1 MSDRMTPIPF
11 GILMK
16 WILEDMKKDK
26 GVFGVRFP
34 YRADGAALS
43 FLGEKIETPFGP
55 AAGPHTQLAQNIVA
69 AYFAGSRFFELKTV
83 QTLDGEDLP
92 VAKPC
97 IDARDECY
105 NVEWSTELRVPQA
118 LGEYV
123 KAWYILKL
131 ISKEFSLGVPDGFMF
146 NMSVGYD
153 LEGIKSEKIDSFIEG
168 LKDAR
173 KTEVWRDCEAW
184 TLANLKYFKN
194 IDESYVK
201 AISPAVCGSITLST
215 LHGCPPQEIER
226 IASYLLDE
234 KKLNTFIKCNP
245 TLLGYEY
252 ARTKMDELGFSYMK
266 FDDHHFL
273 DDLQY
278 ADAVPMIRRL
288 SEKAASNGLGF
299 GVKLTNTF
307 PVDNPNDVMAGG
319 EMYMSGRALFP
330 LTLEVA
336 RRLSEDFGGALR
348 ISWSGGADAE
358 NIAELYGAGIWPVT
372 VATTLLK
379 PGGYQR
385 VKQLADE
392 YAARGCE
399 PFRGVDNKK
408 IERLSARASLDKKYR
423 KPAKAVPNRKI
434 DRAVPLTDC
443 FIAPCEEG
451 CPIKQDV
458 PEYIRL
464 AGEERYG
471 EALAVILDKNPLP
484 FITGTICS
492 HRCMSRC
499 TRSFYDESV
508 EIRSVKLLCAEKGFS
523 EAMKALPRPAAL
535 SGARA
540 AVIGCGPAGMAA
552 AYFLGRSGIK
562 ATVFEKSPVFGGVVS
577 RIIPD
582 FRIGAEAVARD
593 LEIVSAYGAE
603 FVANAPRRSVAELK
617 EAGFKYVIIANGA
630 WKHGKLALKEG
641 ETTDVFDFLERY
653 KKGECGELG
662 EYVAVIGGGN
672 TAMDAARAAKRVPG
686 VQRVSLI
693 YRRTK
698 AYMPADLEE
707 LELALKEGVVFREL
721 LAPKAFRDG
730 TLLCVRMT
738 LGEPDASG
746 RRRPVE
752 TDEAVEIPADTV
764 ITAVGEDVESEFFT
778 DNGLAVD
785 ARGRVV
791 CGGDMSVSAAG
802 GKPADASAVSAAP
815 CSPWR
820 TIENSTGG
828 KPADAFT
835 VSADNVYVIGD
846 ARRGP
851 ATVVEA
857 IADAR
862 AAADAIAAAEGL
874 TVGGTAHTD
883 SGSAE
888 AAIVKKGIIAAPKE
902 PSEEAK
908 RCLECST
915 VCENCADVCPNRA
928 NAVVT
933 DAAGRPQIIH
943 LDLMCNECGNC
954 ETFCPWKSAPYKDKF
969 TYFANERDFAD
980 SANSGYTAAA
990 EGYLVRLNGTVYR
1003 GGREELAA
1011 KLPAEVLSLI
1021 TAAEEQLCLTSF
1033 HGIERE

>member
-1 MSDRMTPIPF
+1 
-11 GILMK
+11 
-16 WILEDMKKDK
+16 
-26 GVFGVRFP
+26 
-34 YRADGAALS
+34 
-43 FLGEKIETPFGP
+43 
-55 AAGPHTQLAQNIVA
+55 
-69 AYFAGSRFFELKTV
+69 
-83 QTLDGEDLP
+83 
-92 VAKPC
+92 
-97 IDARDECY
+97 
-105 NVEWSTELRVPQA
+105 
-118 LGEYV
+118 
-123 KAWYILKL
+123 
-131 ISKEFSLGVPDGFMF
+131 
-146 NMSVGYD
+146 
-153 LEGIKSEKIDSFIEG
+153 
-168 LKDAR
+168 
-173 KTEVWRDCEAW
+173 
-184 TLANLKYFKN
+184 
-194 IDESYVK
+194 
-201 AISPAVCGSITLST
+201 
-215 LHGCPPQEIER
+215 
-226 IASYLLDE
+226 
-234 KKLNTFIKCNP
+234 
-245 TLLGYEY
+245 
-252 ARTKMDELGFSYMK
+252 MDELGFSYMK

-399 PFRGVDNKK
+399 PFRGVDNEK
-408 IERLSARASLDKKYR
+408 IEKLSARASLDKKYR
-423 KPAKAVPNRKI
+423 KPAKAAPNRKI
-434 DRAVPLTDC
+434 ERAVPLTDC

-540 AVIGCGPAGMAA
+540 AVIGGGPAGMAA

-630 WKHGKLALKEG
+630 WKHGKLELKEG

-672 TAMDAARAAKRVPG
+672 TAMDAARAAKRVLG

-802 GKPADASAVSAAP
+802 GKPADASA
-815 CSPWR
+815 
-820 TIENSTGG
+820 
-828 KPADAFT
+828 

-969 TYFANERDFAD
+969 TYFATERDFAD
-980 SANSGYTAAA
+980 SANSGYAAAA

-1033 HGIERE
+1033 HGIEKE

>member
-1 MSDRMTPIPF
+1 
-11 GILMK
+11 
-16 WILEDMKKDK
+16 
-26 GVFGVRFP
+26 
-34 YRADGAALS
+34 
-43 FLGEKIETPFGP
+43 
-55 AAGPHTQLAQNIVA
+55 
-69 AYFAGSRFFELKTV
+69 
-83 QTLDGEDLP
+83 
-92 VAKPC
+92 
-97 IDARDECY
+97 
-105 NVEWSTELRVPQA
+105 
-118 LGEYV
+118 
-123 KAWYILKL
+123 
-131 ISKEFSLGVPDGFMF
+131 F
-146 NMSVGYD
+146 NMNAIVG
-153 LEGIKSEKIDSFIEG
+153 
-168 LKDAR
+168 
-173 KTEVWRDCEAW
+173 
-184 TLANLKYFKN
+184 
-194 IDESYVK
+194 
-201 AISPAVCGSITLST
+201 CG
-215 LHGCPPQEIER
+215 
-226 IASYLLDE
+226 
-234 KKLNTFIKCNP
+234 
-245 TLLGYEY
+245 
-252 ARTKMDELGFSYMK
+252 
-266 FDDHHFL
+266 
-273 DDLQY
+273 
-278 ADAVPMIRRL
+278 V
-288 SEKAASNGLGF
+288 
-299 GVKLTNTF
+299 
-307 PVDNPNDVMAGG
+307 
-319 EMYMSGRALFP
+319 
-330 LTLEVA
+330 
-336 RRLSEDFGGALR
+336 
-348 ISWSGGADAE
+348 
-358 NIAELYGAGIWPVT
+358 WPVT

-399 PFRGVDNKK
+399 PFRGVDNEK
-408 IERLSARASLDKKYR
+408 IEKLSARASLDKKYR
-423 KPAKAVPNRKI
+423 KPAKAAPNRKI
-434 DRAVPLTDC
+434 ERAVPLTDC

-540 AVIGCGPAGMAA
+540 AVIGGGPAGMAA

-582 FRIGAEAVARD
+582 FRIGAEAVVRD

-603 FVANAPRRSVAELK
+603 FIANAPRRSVAELK
-617 EAGFKYVIIANGA
+617 EAGFKYVIIANSA
-630 WKHGKLALKEG
+630 WKHGKLELKEG

-653 KKGECGELG
+653 KKGECWELG

-698 AYMPADLEE
+698 AYIPADLEE

-764 ITAVGEDVESEFFT
+764 ITAVGEEVESEFFT

-820 TIENSTGG
+820 TIENPAGG

-835 VSADNVYVIGD
+835 ASADNVYVIG
-846 ARRGP
+846 
-851 ATVVEA
+851 
-857 IADAR
+857 
-862 AAADAIAAAEGL
+862 
-874 TVGGTAHTD
+874 
-883 SGSAE
+883 
-888 AAIVKKGIIAAPKE
+888 
-902 PSEEAK
+902 
-908 RCLECST
+908 
-915 VCENCADVCPNRA
+915 
-928 NAVVT
+928 
-933 DAAGRPQIIH
+933 
-943 LDLMCNECGNC
+943 
-954 ETFCPWKSAPYKDKF
+954 
-969 TYFANERDFAD
+969 
-980 SANSGYTAAA
+980 
-990 EGYLVRLNGTVYR
+990 
-1003 GGREELAA
+1003 
-1011 KLPAEVLSLI
+1011 
-1021 TAAEEQLCLTSF
+1021 
-1033 HGIERE
+1033 